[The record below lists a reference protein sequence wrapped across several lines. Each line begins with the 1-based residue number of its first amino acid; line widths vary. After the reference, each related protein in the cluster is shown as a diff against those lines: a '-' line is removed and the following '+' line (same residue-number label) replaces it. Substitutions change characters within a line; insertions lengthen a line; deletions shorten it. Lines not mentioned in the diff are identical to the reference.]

1 MSNPDPKFSTEPRPG
16 SPVRR
21 VLPYLEPSSPVKAT
35 TNPGNIRIPGHV
47 KNASARLPDIDVS
60 DFMNLL
66 SPEYDIKTIPESVQ
80 SLLTRLLELPKS
92 TKEETLYQPIC
103 DLLNACAAHVEEHM
117 KVRGL
122 NHAPLLFVIHAD
134 SAPSE
139 HALGTKV
146 RPDLVA
152 VNASAE
158 EIEYYRRTKNI
169 AQQDE
174 QKDGPEEQ
182 RKKSK
187 QFVGVPWARLC
198 MTIEVKPMVV
208 KDGGREQA
216 AMYTTYHLIGRPDC
230 VGVFGLCL
238 SPSSFRL
245 YWSDAE
251 GTRITTPMELINGGH
266 LLMQLMWTVRR
277 PAARTLIMIVL
288 SGSCQNSPKVP
299 ATPIVHD
306 VLDCHQVS
314 PVKYG
319 SLLDCRYGSLL
330 LVKKSMM
337 TCGWFL
343 WEVRLAAGGSTF
355 SVDYKHNLACK
366 DIFLSRTRFYF
377 EHRMLNIAHDYGR
390 SVLPGVPILVE
401 YAVVKDREERFI
413 TTCESQWKRLRIV
426 VEGIGETLESCP
438 TIYELL
444 KVLYDLVETHRLLC
458 ARGVL
463 HRDISMGNVLWN
475 VHKPPL
481 RKTYQSHE
489 GGVYISRVL
498 DKTQVEDPN
507 KCLCLLADFDNSA
520 FTQGS
525 AKYLDNLKAN
535 SVELDPS
542 IEPEEPG
549 NRSSRTG
556 TPMFIARAVS
566 SGRLLQGPGTL
577 PPDLPKVSDKA
588 ASLYKAAYKD
598 INVEY
603 PKPTLVP
610 PGPETPPFCHREY
623 HDMESVFWLL
633 VYRLIMWGDG
643 KDELEYDGVH
653 PYLRD
658 FLSHEISSM
667 CHDQRGAWIDQAEFP
682 NLLHSRLRKG
692 PIATLIT
699 EMFGI
704 VWPEYALCE
713 GVSVD
718 FVHEAFR
725 RLLINAI
732 VEMDATGEHYA
743 FGEPRGFLKNYSDPV
758 APQLP
763 HISPPSLVTSVP
775 VMIHVTAVGREEA
788 LVVGELC
795 RWYSHEVRNPGG
807 FLFVYF
813 VGTMSRLYTVFN
825 CMYL

>member
-277 PAARTLIMIVL
+277 PARPHTYYDSTIGFMSELPQGSGDANSARRPRLP
-288 SGSCQNSPKVP
+288 SG
-299 ATPIVHD
+299 I
-306 VLDCHQVS
+306 
-314 PVKYG
+314 PVNPTR
-319 SLLDCRYGSLL
+319 SRR
-330 LVKKSMM
+330 VNV
-337 TCGWFL
+337 F
-343 WEVRLAAGGSTF
+343 
-355 SVDYKHNLACK
+355 VDYKHNLACK

-758 APQLP
+758 APATSTHLSTQLGNKR
-763 HISPPSLVTSVP
+763 PSDD
-775 VMIHVTAVGREEA
+775 
-788 LVVGELC
+788 
-795 RWYSHEVRNPGG
+795 
-807 FLFVYF
+807 
-813 VGTMSRLYTVFN
+813 SRHSSRKRTRH
-825 CMYL
+825 